1 MHYRLSVHVGLLLVL
16 VGLFFPVSTC
26 VAANT
31 QTPAIVLPKPE
42 TNGGMPLMKALS
54 LRQSERSFS
63 NQDLLPQ
70 ELSNL
75 LWATWGINRADGK
88 RTAPSASNKQQ
99 LSVYVVLQ
107 TGVWLYDAQN
117 NALTHALTGDFR
129 SKFGGWPVTLVYAAP
144 EADPLAGMHVGSLYQ
159 NAGLYCASAGLANVV
174 KRTGTD
180 ALNGI
185 LPLPRGYKVYIVQ
198 SIGHPK

>member
-1 MHYRLSVHVGLLLVL
+1 MHYRLSAHVGLLLVL

-107 TGVWLYDAQN
+107 TGVWFDDGQN
-117 NALTHALTGDFR
+117 SAPPHVL
-129 SKFGGWPVTLVYAAP
+129 GGGLPLKVGGGPVTLVYVAP
-144 EADPLAGMHVGSLYQ
+144 ETDPLAGMHGGSLYQ
-159 NAGLYCASAGLANVV
+159 TAGL
-174 KRTGTD
+174 
-180 ALNGI
+180 
-185 LPLPRGYKVYIVQ
+185 
-198 SIGHPK
+198 